1 MEGERLMHGD
11 DLNYKKGDPWND
23 PEYLPL
29 GGLIFM
35 VVCLVGGIL
44 LACFGGN

>member
-1 MEGERLMHGD
+1 MGD

-23 PEYLPL
+23 PECLPR

-35 VVCLVGGIL
+35 VVCLTLGTVFAIL
-44 LACFGGN
+44 GSNQ